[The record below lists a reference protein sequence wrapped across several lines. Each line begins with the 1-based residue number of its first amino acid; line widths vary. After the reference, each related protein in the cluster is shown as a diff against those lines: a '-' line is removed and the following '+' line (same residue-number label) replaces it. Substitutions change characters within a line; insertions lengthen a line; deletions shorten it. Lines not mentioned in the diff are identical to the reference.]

1 MKKENER
8 VVKENNDFH
17 LKVIQ
22 LKEASE
28 SLEASLKHKAKL
40 AVAEKSDLAFLS

>member
-1 MKKENER
+1 MRER
-8 VVKENNDFH
+8 EREHTYDLH